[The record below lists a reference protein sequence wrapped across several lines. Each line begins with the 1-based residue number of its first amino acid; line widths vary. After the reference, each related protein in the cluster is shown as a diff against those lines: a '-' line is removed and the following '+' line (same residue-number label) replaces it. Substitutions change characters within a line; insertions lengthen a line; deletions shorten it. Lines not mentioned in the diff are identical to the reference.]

1 MTDCKIFLLL
11 FVSQRDSRC
20 EVLACC
26 ESFQIN
32 SLESLGCYRIRRLT
46 TVCTAY
52 CIFTC
57 FSGLEE
63 QRPYSRCRSP
73 ADAVQVQRQLNTD

>member
-1 MTDCKIFLLL
+1 MTDGKIFLLL
-11 FVSQRDSRC
+11 FVSQWDSRC
-20 EVLACC
+20 KVLACC

-46 TVCTAY
+46 TMCTAY

-63 QRPYSRCRSP
+63 QHPYSHCRSP
-73 ADAVQVQRQLNTD
+73 ADTVQVQQQLNTA